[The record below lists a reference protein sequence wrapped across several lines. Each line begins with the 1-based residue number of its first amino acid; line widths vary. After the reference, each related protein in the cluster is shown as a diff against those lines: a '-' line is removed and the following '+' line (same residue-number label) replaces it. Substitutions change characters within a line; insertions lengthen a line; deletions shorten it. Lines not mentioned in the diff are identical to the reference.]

1 MLLHNLLRYSV
12 AVVYA
17 HLGLG
22 QQNPALIYAHLGLKL
37 LRLALLHAN
46 LALGPSA
53 QPRIRPILA

>member
-37 LRLALLHAN
+37 LRPALLHAN

-53 QPRIRPILA
+53 QP